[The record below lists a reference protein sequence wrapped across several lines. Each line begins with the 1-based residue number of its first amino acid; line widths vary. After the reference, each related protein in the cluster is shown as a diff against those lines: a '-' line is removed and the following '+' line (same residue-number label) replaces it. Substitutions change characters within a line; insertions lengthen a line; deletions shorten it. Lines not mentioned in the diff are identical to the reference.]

1 MSASPTLMK
10 NPVHELLERLWPI
23 FSRTHS
29 LRPHQRTVSVV
40 VDAPKSSAL
49 ERIEEHGAEG
59 SIVR

>member
-1 MSASPTLMK
+1 MSASSTLMK

-29 LRPHQRTVSVV
+29 CVHQRTVSVV
-40 VDAPKSSAL
+40 VDVPKSSAL